1 VTGTD
6 LTTVDADLAAAPG
19 GIGPDGSAD
28 RVVVNGTAGDDAIV
42 ASGANGSATV
52 TGLAATVN
60 VSHAGVQE
68 GDVLAVNGLAGNDTI
83 DASGLAAAAIGFESQ
98 P

>member
-1 VTGTD
+1 
-6 LTTVDADLAAAPG
+6 
-19 GIGPDGSAD
+19 
-28 RVVVNGTAGDDAIV
+28 
-42 ASGANGSATV
+42 
-52 TGLAATVN
+52 VN

-83 DASGLAAAAIGFESQ
+83 DASGLAAGAIGFESQ